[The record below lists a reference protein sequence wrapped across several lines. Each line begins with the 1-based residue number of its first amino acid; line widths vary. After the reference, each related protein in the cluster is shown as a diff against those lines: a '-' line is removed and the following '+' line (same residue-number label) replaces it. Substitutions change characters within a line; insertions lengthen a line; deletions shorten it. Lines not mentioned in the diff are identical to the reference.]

1 MVKGKGIGLVVGLAM
16 IGGSVQAEG
25 LRIYGMS
32 AEAQMKGEA
41 SVATARS
48 GDANWYNPAA
58 LLEGEKR
65 EVSAGLNYLVILADY
80 TNMAGVKTENQRKT
94 FPLPSMYY
102 KQNLSPS
109 WAIGV
114 GVNTPFGLASEY
126 EKSAPFSYITTG
138 GEITLLNVSPNVA
151 YQVTKSLSVG
161 AGVNYYQSTA
171 KLTQQAPWSILAAS
185 PDGEIKIE
193 GSGSGVGVNSGF
205 LWKIDDTQRFGA
217 TYKSEVKVKY
227 SGKDASVENV
237 PFIGGATYKTGVE
250 TSIRFPDIV
259 SMGYGFKPTEK
270 LEIEIGGQWT
280 NWTDVE
286 KLTITFDQPTAFL
299 PNNTTRM
306 DWKDSWV
313 GRVGGTYQMNPTWSF
328 AGGYF
333 YDTSPTRESTYT
345 PLVPDGD
352 HHVFSLGAMY
362 KSGGFS
368 VGIPAVL
375 ILQTGTSH
383 INNDITDI
391 TTTQNVDGKYNL
403 LGYQLGL
410 GVKWAF

>member
-1 MVKGKGIGLVVGLAM
+1 MRT
-16 IGGSVQAEG
+16 E
-25 LRIYGMS
+25 
-32 AEAQMKGEA
+32 
-41 SVATARS
+41 
-48 GDANWYNPAA
+48 YNPAA
-58 LLEGEKR
+58 LLEGDKR
-65 EVSAGLNYLVILADY
+65 EVSAGINYLRVNADH
-80 TNMAGVKTENQRKT
+80 TSPSGVMTDNQQSD
-94 FPLPSMYY
+94 FLLPSVYY
-102 KQNLSPS
+102 KQQLSS
-109 WAIGV
+109 AWAIGV

-138 GEITLLNVSPNVA
+138 GEINLVNISPNVA
-151 YQVTKSLSVG
+151 YQVTKSISIG

-171 KLTQQAPWSILAAS
+171 KLTQQAPWSFPS
-185 PDGEIKIE
+185 TGNPDGELKVE
-193 GSGSGVGVNSGF
+193 GSGTGVGVNSGV
-205 LWKIDDTQRFGA
+205 LWKINDNQRFGA

-227 SGKDASVENV
+227 SGKDASIENV
-237 PFIGGATYKTGVE
+237 PFLGGATYKTGVE
-250 TSIRFPDIV
+250 TSIRFPDIL

-299 PNNTTRM
+299 PNNTQRL
-306 DWKDSWV
+306 DWKNSWV
-313 GRVGGTYQMNPTWSF
+313 GRVGGTYQMNPTWSL

-333 YDTSPTRESTYT
+333 YDSTPTRESTYT
-345 PLVPDGD
+345 PLVADGD

-383 INNDITDI
+383 IDNDITDI